1 MIRVSDQIPVNVD
14 NSVIVNYLYSTVLSA
29 ATGGDAEF
37 ERDKGSLEYFRSP
50 EIYVVAGGKAV
61 GEFEN
66 LCERRRL
73 LYQDIEDFILET
85 GDDIF
90 EYHLGWGE
98 SQNPNDRGHLR
109 KGVKYNMHMHES
121 KAEQLSVIRRCF
133 QQLEECKREILQNEI
148 DETFEQY
155 RNGSLASKIN
165 RELNID
171 HDAEILV
178 DAVYLYKDHGIGVLA
193 ALDSDITTD
202 GHREVLVELVQ
213 DELGLEIDVR
223 IIDPEHV
230 SPSTLLN

>member
-1 MIRVSDQIPVNVD
+1 VSDQTPVNVD

-37 ERDKGSLEYFRSP
+37 EHNKGAREYFQSP

-66 LCERRRL
+66 LCERRWS
-73 LYQDIEDFILET
+73 LYQDIEDFLLET
-85 GDDIF
+85 DDDIF

-98 SQNPNDRGHLR
+98 SQNSNDRGHLR

-202 GHREVLVELVQ
+202 GHREVLVELVH
-213 DELGLEIDVR
+213 DEWGLDVDVR

-230 SPSTLLN
+230 DIENAV

>member
-1 MIRVSDQIPVNVD
+1 MSDQTPVNVD

-29 ATGGDAEF
+29 ATDGDAEF
-37 ERDKGSLEYFRSP
+37 ERNRGSQEYFQSP
-50 EIYVVAGGKAV
+50 EIFVVAGGKAV

-73 LYQDIEDFILET
+73 LYQDIEDFIVET

-90 EYHLGWGE
+90 EYHLDWGE
-98 SQNPNDRGHLR
+98 SRNSNDRGHLR
-109 KGVKYNMHMHES
+109 KGVKYNMHLHES

-133 QQLEECKREILQNEI
+133 QQMEELKREILRNGL
-148 DETFEQY
+148 DETYEQY

-165 RELNID
+165 RELDID

-178 DAVYLYKDHGIGVLA
+178 DAVYLYKDYEIDVLA

-202 GHREVLVELVQ
+202 GHRVVLVELVE
-213 DELGLEIDVR
+213 DELGLEMDIR
-223 IIDPEHV
+223 IIDPEDV
-230 SPSTLLN
+230 PPSALLN

>member
-1 MIRVSDQIPVNVD
+1 MIRVSEQTPVNVD

-29 ATGGDAEF
+29 VTDGDAEF
-37 ERDKGSLEYFRSP
+37 EWNRGSQEYFQSP

-73 LYQDIEDFILET
+73 LYQDIEDFITET
-85 GDDIF
+85 GNDIF

-98 SQNPNDRGHLR
+98 SDNNNDQRHLR
-109 KGVKYNMHMHES
+109 EGVQMNMYMHES

-133 QQLEECKREILQNEI
+133 QQMEECKREILQNGI
-148 DETFEQY
+148 DETFEKY

-165 RELNID
+165 RELDID

-178 DAVYLYKDHGIGVLA
+178 DAVYLYKGHGIDILA
-193 ALDSDITTD
+193 ALDSDITAD
-202 GHREVLVELVQ
+202 AHQVVLVELVWE
-213 DELGLEIDVR
+213 ELGIEVDIR
-223 IIDPEHV
+223 IIDPEDI
-230 SPSTLLN
+230 SPSALLN